1 MSMLRAFLLAA
12 TLLIGLP
19 AAAAAQNNPTPPAVT
34 TAAASSIARDV
45 ATITG
50 SVDPNG
56 AATTYEIQYG
66 TTSSYGL
73 RSATRSAGSG
83 AEPVSIEVRLTGLTA
98 NTIYHYRLSA
108 TNAAGVRN
116 TADRSFRTQ
125 GSLAPVV
132 TIGDAGPVTARGA
145 AVTGTVNPRGVATRY
160 RFEFGRNTSL
170 NLRSRLVDV
179 GEGTEPV
186 PVAAALTLQPATKY
200 SYRLMATSAA
210 GTVRSAVRTFVT
222 APECSVR
229 YPSKLS
235 IARAATAGDF
245 LDVLAPIT
253 SRASGRPFVDYH
265 AAGQHTRFTVPI
277 NSAAGYLRFR
287 RSVTRAQ
294 ARLRTGI
301 LTIAYA
307 GDSDT
312 RPQTVRLRAAANKA
326 RLDLARPQI
335 VDGRIRAS
343 GTIDS
348 AARGTVRLQLSYQ
361 FNCDQRLL
369 ELRGAIAG
377 GRWSIDQPLSPQT
390 LGEISARIGA
400 VHSYTLFT
408 GYLPARMRG
417 EMRAFQVLGDP

>member
-1 MSMLRAFLLAA
+1 MSMIRVLVLAAALLLA
-12 TLLIGLP
+12 LP
-19 AAAAAQNNPTPPAVT
+19 AIAAAEANPTPPAVT
-34 TAAASSIARDV
+34 TAAASGIARDA

-50 SVDPNG
+50 TVDPNG
-56 AATTYEIQYG
+56 AATTYQIQYG

-73 RSATRSAGSG
+73 RSATHSAGG
-83 AEPVSIEVRLTGLTA
+83 GTEPVPIEVRLTGLTA
-98 NTIYHYRLSA
+98 NTTYHYRLSA

-125 GSLAPVV
+125 SSLPPVV
-132 TIGDAGPVTARGA
+132 TIGAAGPVTAR
-145 AVTGTVNPRGVATRY
+145 AVTATGIVNPRGVATRY
-160 RFEFGRNTSL
+160 RFEYGRGTSL
-170 NLRSRLVDV
+170 NFRTRFVDV
-179 GEGTEPV
+179 GAGTEPV
-186 PVAAALTLQPATKY
+186 PVAATLTVIPATKY
-200 SYRLMATSAA
+200 SYRLVATSAA
-210 GTVRSAVRTFVT
+210 GTARSAVRTFVS
-222 APECSVR
+222 AVECSVR

-253 SRASGRPFVDYH
+253 SRASGRPVIDYH
-265 AAGQHTRFTVPI
+265 AAGQHTRFSVPI
-277 NSAAGYLRFR
+277 NAAAGHIRFR

-312 RPQTVRLRAAANKA
+312 RAQTVRLRAAANKA

-369 ELRGAIAG
+369 ELRGTIAG
-377 GRWSIDQPLSPQT
+377 GRWSIDEPLSPQT
-390 LGEISARIGA
+390 LAEMGARIGA

>member
-1 MSMLRAFLLAA
+1 MSMIRGLLLATA
-12 TLLIGLP
+12 LLLGLP
-19 AAAAAQNNPTPPAVT
+19 AVAAAQNPTPPVVA
-34 TAAASSIARDV
+34 TAAASSIARDA

-50 SVDPNG
+50 TVDPNG

-73 RSATRSAGSG
+73 RSTARSAGSG
-83 AEPVSIEVRLTGLTA
+83 TEPVAIEVRLTGLTA
-98 NTIYHYRLSA
+98 NTTYHYRLSA

-116 TADRSFRTQ
+116 TANRSFRTQ
-125 GSLAPVV
+125 SSLAPVV
-132 TIGDAGPVTARGA
+132 TIGAVGPVTARA
-145 AVTGTVNPRGVATRY
+145 ATATGTVNPRGVATRY
-160 RFEFGRNTSL
+160 RFEYGRGTRL
-170 NLRSRLVDV
+170 NFRTRYFDA
-179 GEGTEPV
+179 GAGTEPV
-186 PVAAALTLQPATKY
+186 PVAAILTVVPAMRY
-200 SYRLMATSAA
+200 SYRLVATSAA
-210 GTVRSAVRTFVT
+210 GTARSATRTFVT

-229 YPSKLS
+229 YPAKLA
-235 IARAATAGDF
+235 IARAATVGDV

-253 SRASGRPFVDYH
+253 SRASGRPLIDYH

-277 NSAAGYLRFR
+277 NTASGWMRFR
-287 RSVTRAQ
+287 RTVTRAQ

-312 RPQTVRLRAAANKA
+312 RAQTVRLRAAANKA

-343 GTIDS
+343 GTINSD
-348 AARGTVRLQLSYQ
+348 ARGTVRLQLSYQ
-361 FNCDQRLL
+361 FNCDERLI
-369 ELRGAIAG
+369 ELRGRIAD
-377 GRWSIDQPLSPQT
+377 GRWSIDEPLSPQT
-390 LGEISARIGA
+390 LAEMAVRIGA

-408 GYLPARMRG
+408 GYLPARIRG